1 MSAEVGPARLGNID
15 FGGDNAVVW
24 AGLDTL
30 PVTFDVLDSLLH
42 VTIDI
47 EGETRGFGDSET
59 EVESDDTG
67 DASETDEETPAI
79 VDGSGVSSGLGDD
92 GALVGMD
99 DDEGDEGG
107 GWKNSRSILVALLTK
122 WKTSA
127 PKLPKPW
134 AAKVAVIMR
143 PRIRVEA
150 NSEEMTAESG

>member
-1 MSAEVGPARLGNID
+1 MSAEVGPACLGNID
-15 FGGDNAVVW
+15 FGGDNAIVW

-59 EVESDDTG
+59 EVESDNTG

-79 VDGSGVSSGLGDD
+79 VDSGGVSGGLGDD

-99 DDEGDEGG
+99 DNEGDKGG
-107 GWKNSRSILVALLTK
+107 GWKNSRSILVALLNK
-122 WKTSA
+122 
-127 PKLPKPW
+127 
-134 AAKVAVIMR
+134 M
-143 PRIRVEA
+143 E
-150 NSEEMTAESG
+150 N